1 MENSEERLQQH
12 QQRVNRLN
20 AVWESFQRQQEQKT
34 QQNPRNVMFNALGG
48 ENSQL
53 KAPEKMNL
61 VQKALYASKDDVVND
76 GKDDKKLSAF
86 VEELADAI
94 EKDTFYFDQALSIER
109 INCETS
115 TMNEYFT
122 WIDEGQQIIKHM
134 NDGFVSEDDL
144 KEKTDFVDMSFQ
156 RETELITCLGL
167 YEKSVQLGN
176 KEAKVKYDEL
186 RLKLQKLREIR
197 SSILVT
203 TKNEADKKV
212 EREEY
217 ERALHYYRLLGFLRE
232 MGSNPTQHQLAEF
245 RMRAQDLQI
254 GHDMDVEMLPGY
266 SFYTRLV
273 EDVRRA
279 DISERNAQERSFDH
293 SLSYNRSPGEF
304 IYMAKHVSTKQEDIR
319 TRIERLRGLRPPLKD
334 VPQYDANRLRQRA
347 LTREGIQAALERQ
360 AREENMM
367 RA

>member
-1 MENSEERLQQH
+1 MENSEERLQKH

-48 ENSQL
+48 EKSSL

-61 VQKALYASKDDVVND
+61 VQKALYASEDEIIND
-76 GKDDKKLSAF
+76 GKDDKKLSSF

-94 EKDTFYFDQALSIER
+94 EKDTFYFEQALSIER

-122 WIDEGQQIIKHM
+122 WIDEGQQIVKHM
-134 NDGFVSEDDL
+134 NDGFVSEEDL
-144 KEKTDFVDMSFQ
+144 LERNNFIDMSFQ

-167 YEKSVQLGN
+167 YEKSMQLGN
-176 KEAKVKYDEL
+176 KEAKIKYDEL

-197 SSILVT
+197 SSILT
-203 TKNEADKKV
+203 STGNEADKKV

-217 ERALHYYRLLGFLRE
+217 EKALLYYRFLNFMRDLGDE
-232 MGSNPTQHQLAEF
+232 PTPSQLAEF
-245 RMRAQDLQI
+245 QQKARELQVV
-254 GHDMDVEMLPGY
+254 HDVDVEFLPGY
-266 SFYTRLV
+266 SFYTRLL
-273 EDVRRA
+273 EDVRRSDVA
-279 DISERNAQERSFDH
+279 ERNAQERSFDH

-319 TRIERLRGLRPPLKD
+319 TRIERLRGLRPPLKE
-334 VPQYDANRLRQRA
+334 VPQYDATRLRQRA
-347 LTREGIQAALERQ
+347 LTKEGIQAALQRQ
-360 AREENMM
+360 AMLENL
-367 RA
+367 RSV

>member
-34 QQNPRNVMFNALGG
+34 HQNPRSVMVNALGG
-48 ENSQL
+48 ENSAL
-53 KAPEKMNL
+53 KTSEKMNL
-61 VQKALYASKDDVVND
+61 VQKALYASKDEVVND
-76 GKDDKKLSAF
+76 GKDDKKLSSF

-134 NDGFVSEDDL
+134 NDGFVSEEDL
-144 KEKTDFVDMSFQ
+144 LEKNNFVDMSFQ

-167 YEKSVQLGN
+167 YDKSMQLGN
-176 KEAKVKYDEL
+176 KEAKVKFDEL

-197 SSILVT
+197 SSILIT
-203 TKNEADKKV
+203 TGNEADKKV
-212 EREEY
+212 ERDEY
-217 ERALHYYRLLGFLRE
+217 ERALHYYRLLAVMRE
-232 MGSNPTQHQLAEF
+232 MGERPTPSQLAEF
-245 RMRAQDLQI
+245 RMRAKELNVL
-254 GHDMDVEMLPGY
+254 HELDVEMLPGY

-273 EDVRRA
+273 EDVRHGDVA
-279 DISERNAQERSFDH
+279 ERNAQELSFDH

-304 IYMAKHVSTKQEDIR
+304 IYMAKHVSTKKEDIR

-334 VPQYDANRLRQRA
+334 VPQYDATRLRQRA
-347 LTREGIQAALERQ
+347 LTKEGIQAALERQ
-360 AREENMM
+360 AREENLM

>member
-12 QQRVNRLN
+12 QQRVNRLS

-48 ENSQL
+48 ENSHL

-176 KEAKVKYDEL
+176 KDAKVKYDEL

-217 ERALHYYRLLGFLRE
+217 EKALHYYRLLGFLRD

-245 RMRAQDLQI
+245 RMRAKDLEI
-254 GHDMDVEMLPGY
+254 DHDLDVEMLPGY

-279 DISERNAQERSFDH
+279 DMSERNAQERSFDH

-360 AREENMM
+360 AREESMM

>member
-1 MENSEERLQQH
+1 MENSEERLQKH
-12 QQRVNRLN
+12 QQRVNRLS

>member
-12 QQRVNRLN
+12 QQRVSRLN
-20 AVWESFQRQQEQKT
+20 AVWESFQRQQEQNT
-34 QQNPRNVMFNALGG
+34 QKNPRNIMFNALGG
-48 ENSQL
+48 ENSQI

-61 VQKALYASKDDVVND
+61 VQKALYASQDEVVND
-76 GKDDKKLSAF
+76 GKEDKKLSAF

-94 EKDTFYFDQALSIER
+94 EKDTFYFNQAQSIER

-122 WIDEGQQIIKHM
+122 WIDEGQEIIKHM

-144 KEKTDFVDMSFQ
+144 LEKNTFVDMSFQ
-156 RETELITCLGL
+156 RETELLTCLGL

-176 KEAKVKYDEL
+176 KDAKAKYDEL
-186 RLKLQKLREIR
+186 HLKLQKLREIR

-203 TKNEADKKV
+203 TGNEADKKV
-212 EREEY
+212 ERAEY
-217 ERALHYYRLLGFLRE
+217 EKALQYYRLLGFMRD
-232 MGSNPTQHQLAEF
+232 MGKNPSQNQLAQFMQLANE
-245 RMRAQDLQI
+245 LQVA
-254 GHDMDVEMLPGY
+254 HNLDVEMLPGY
-266 SFYTRLV
+266 SFYTRLL
-273 EDVRRA
+273 EDVKHA
-279 DISERNAQERSFDH
+279 DIAENRVQERGFDH

-304 IYMAKHVSTKQEDIR
+304 IYMAKHIETKKEDIR

-347 LTREGIQAALERQ
+347 LTREGIQAALARQ
-360 AREENMM
+360 AQLENL

>member
-34 QQNPRNVMFNALGG
+34 HQNPRSVMVNALGG
-48 ENSQL
+48 ENSAL
-53 KAPEKMNL
+53 KTSEKMNL
-61 VQKALYASKDDVVND
+61 VQKALYASKDEVVND
-76 GKDDKKLSAF
+76 GKDDKKLSSF

-94 EKDTFYFDQALSIER
+94 EKDTFYFDQALSI
-109 INCETS
+109 
-115 TMNEYFT
+115 
-122 WIDEGQQIIKHM
+122 DEGQQIIKHM
-134 NDGFVSEDDL
+134 NDGFVSEEDL
-144 KEKTDFVDMSFQ
+144 LEKNNFVDMSFQ

-197 SSILVT
+197 SSILT
-203 TKNEADKKV
+203 TTGNEADKKV

-217 ERALHYYRLLGFLRE
+217 EKALHYYRFLSFMRD
-232 MGSNPTQHQLAEF
+232 MGKNPTENQLAEF
-245 RMRAQDLQI
+245 SMRAKELQVA
-254 GHDMDVEMLPGY
+254 HNMDVEMLPGY
-266 SFYTRLV
+266 SFYTRLL

-279 DISERNAQERSFDH
+279 DVAERNAQEHSFDN

-334 VPQYDANRLRQRA
+334 IPKYDANRLRQRA
-347 LTREGIQAALERQ
+347 LTKEGIQAALERM
-360 AREENMM
+360 AREENLM

>member
-1 MENSEERLQQH
+1 MENSEEKLQKH

-48 ENSQL
+48 EKSSL

-61 VQKALYASKDDVVND
+61 VQKALYASEDEIIND
-76 GKDDKKLSAF
+76 GKDDKKLSSF

-122 WIDEGQQIIKHM
+122 WIDEGQEIIKHM

-167 YEKSVQLGN
+167 YEKSMQLGN
-176 KEAKVKYDEL
+176 KEAKVKFDEL

-197 SSILVT
+197 SSILIT
-203 TKNEADKKV
+203 TGNEADKKV

-217 ERALHYYRLLGFLRE
+217 EKALNYYRMLGLLRE
-232 MGSNPTQHQLAEF
+232 MDDKPTETQLAVF
-245 RMRAQDLQI
+245 RMKAQELQVA
-254 GHDMDVEMLPGY
+254 HDADVEMLPGY
-266 SFYTRLV
+266 SFYTRLL
-273 EDVRRA
+273 EDVRRS
-279 DISERNAQERSFDH
+279 DIAERNAKELNFDH

-304 IYMAKHVSTKQEDIR
+304 LYMAKHAANQKEDIR

-334 VPQYDANRLRQRA
+334 LPTYDATRLRQRA
-347 LTREGIQAALERQ
+347 LTREGIEAALTRQ
-360 AREENMM
+360 VLQEQLVHA
-367 RA
+367 

>member
-12 QQRVNRLN
+12 QQRVNRLS

-48 ENSQL
+48 ENSHL

-156 RETELITCLGL
+156 RETELITCLVL

-176 KEAKVKYDEL
+176 KDAKVKYDEL

-217 ERALHYYRLLGFLRE
+217 EKALHYYRLLGFLRD

-245 RMRAQDLQI
+245 RMRAKDLEI
-254 GHDMDVEMLPGY
+254 DHDLDVEMLPGY

-279 DISERNAQERSFDH
+279 DMSERNAQERSFDH

-360 AREENMM
+360 AREESMM

>member
-34 QQNPRNVMFNALGG
+34 QQNPRNIMFNAMGG
-48 ENSQL
+48 ENSNL
-53 KAPEKMNL
+53 KAPERMNL
-61 VQKALYASKDDVVND
+61 VQKALYASKDEVIND

-86 VEELADAI
+86 VDELADAI

-134 NDGFVSEDDL
+134 NDGFVSEEDL
-144 KEKTDFVDMSFQ
+144 SEKNNFIDMSFQ

-176 KEAKVKYDEL
+176 QEAKVKYDEL

-197 SSILVT
+197 SSILTT

-217 ERALHYYRLLGFLRE
+217 ERALHYYRLLSFMRD
-232 MGSNPTQHQLAEF
+232 MGKNPTQNQLAEF
-245 RMRAQDLQI
+245 RMRAKELQVE
-254 GHDMDVEMLPGY
+254 HDMDVEMLPGY
-266 SFYTRLV
+266 SFYTRLL

-279 DISERNAQERSFDH
+279 DVLERNAQERSFDH

-334 VPQYDANRLRQRA
+334 VPQYDATRLRQRA

-360 AREENMM
+360 AREEILTH
-367 RA
+367 A

>member
-34 QQNPRNVMFNALGG
+34 HQNPRSVMVNALGG
-48 ENSQL
+48 ENSAL
-53 KAPEKMNL
+53 KTSEKMNL
-61 VQKALYASKDDVVND
+61 VQKALYASKDEVVND
-76 GKDDKKLSAF
+76 GKDDKKLSSF
-86 VEELADAI
+86 VEELADVI

-134 NDGFVSEDDL
+134 NDGFVSEEDL
-144 KEKTDFVDMSFQ
+144 LEKNNFVDMSFQ

-167 YEKSVQLGN
+167 YDKSMQLGN
-176 KEAKVKYDEL
+176 KEAKVKFDEL

-197 SSILVT
+197 SSILIT
-203 TKNEADKKV
+203 TGNEADKKV
-212 EREEY
+212 ERDEY
-217 ERALHYYRLLGFLRE
+217 ERALQYYRLLAFMRE
-232 MGSNPTQHQLAEF
+232 MGKCPTPSQLAEF
-245 RMRAQDLQI
+245 RMRAKELNVL
-254 GHDMDVEMLPGY
+254 HELDVEMLPGY

-273 EDVRRA
+273 EDVRHGDVA
-279 DISERNAQERSFDH
+279 ERNAQELSFDH

-304 IYMAKHVSTKQEDIR
+304 IYMAKHVSTKKEDIR

-334 VPQYDANRLRQRA
+334 VPQYDATRLRQRA
-347 LTREGIQAALERQ
+347 LTKEGIQAALERQ
-360 AREENMM
+360 AREENLM